1 MKKEKITFDQLFQS
15 VIYQQIK
22 DKGVS
27 DDKFKPILDVAEF
40 QDRDMIK
47 DYSIVA
53 IKSYGGT
60 RYSIPD
66 IDASP
71 MSIQIIVNTDDPQ
84 YWKRILTEIIN
95 DINGK
100 WNSIYWLEDNNYEA
114 VTYYYMP
121 TLNLPMIVGNGNQVG
136 ESTRYIVNMSGTIY
150 YTTNPNLAPVFK
162 IKLFNDEMGKYEDL
176 TYLLS
181 SSFGYAK
188 QTEAYQS
195 NDKDVL
201 ENESRGLARSISGSC
216 IFDKSCIPHQKIIK
230 SFFNGEDKIW
240 KIKCY
245 LDEED
250 SDYSMYVESHIA
262 ELTYQYVLGN
272 SISVL
277 IKFIEGSD

>member
-1 MKKEKITFDQLFQS
+1 MRKEKITFDQLFQS

-22 DKGVS
+22 NKGLT
-27 DDKFKPILDVAEF
+27 DDKFKPVLDVSEF

-60 RYSIPD
+60 RYAIPD

-71 MSIQIIVNTDDPQ
+71 MSVQIIVNTDNPQ

-100 WNSIYWLEDNNYEA
+100 WNSISWLEDDKYEEI
-114 VTYYYMP
+114 TYYYMP

-150 YTTNPNLAPVFK
+150 YTSNPNLAPVFK
-162 IKLFNDEMGKYEDL
+162 IKLFNDDTGNYDDL

-195 NDKDVL
+195 NDKDIL
-201 ENESRGLARSISGSC
+201 ENESRGLARSISVNC
-216 IFDKSCIPHQKIIK
+216 IFDKSSIAHSKIMK
-230 SFFNGEDKIW
+230 SFFLGEDTTW

-245 LDEED
+245 LDNED
-250 SDYSMYVESHIA
+250 SDYSMYMDTHIV
-262 ELTYQYVLGN
+262 ELTYQYILGN